1 MSESRASETTTE
13 EAATTE
19 TELMRLSSDARVE
32 LTEDFLQGEQERLPE
47 EEIDGYASHTGLYG
61 DLDWLGDRLN
71 EIMGEFDEYDGSMD
85 KKAAPAVHQAV
96 DISRREA
103 ADSGIWHD
111 LAIRQFPDF
120 VLHRWKYEGTQA
132 MKKKFWTYGVPLD
145 SVSSTFERL
154 WWIAELTRE
163 GDDYTYTRRAF
174 GNRRL
179 CFRVFD
185 IQLGRYKPAARAC
198 IEVLHDEEED
208 EYEDNDTIDHT
219 VQKFRKAASNV
230 TLEGRTE
237 DQLVEIVREI
247 KQRFSDGDD

>member
-1 MSESRASETTTE
+1 MSESRTGEAMSEGGP
-13 EAATTE
+13 TTE
-19 TELMRLSSDARVE
+19 TELMRLSNEARVE
-32 LTEDFLQGEQERLPE
+32 LTEDFLTGEQEELPSE
-47 EEIDGYASHTGLYG
+47 VIDGYATPTGLSG
-61 DLDWLGDRLN
+61 DLDWLGDRLD
-71 EIMGEFDEYDGSMD
+71 EIMDGEDEYEGSMD
-85 KKAAPAVHQAV
+85 RKAAPAVHQAI

-120 VLHRWKYEGTQA
+120 VRHRWKYEGTQA
-132 MKKKFWTYGVPLD
+132 MRKKFWTYGVPLD
-145 SVSSTFERL
+145 SVSNTFERL
-154 WWIAELTRE
+154 WWIAELTRD

-219 VQKFRKAASNV
+219 VQQLRKAASSV

-237 DQLVEIVREI
+237 NELVEIVQAI
-247 KQRFSDGDD
+247 KQEYRDGDD

>member
-1 MSESRASETTTE
+1 MSESSARETTDESGPTS
-13 EAATTE
+13 E

-32 LTEDFLQGEQERLPE
+32 LTEDFLRGEKEHLSE
-47 EEIDGYASHTGLYG
+47 EDIDGYAIPTGLYA
-61 DLDWLGDRLN
+61 DLDWLSDRLN
-71 EIMGEFDEYDGSMD
+71 EIINEFDEYDGSMD
-85 KKAAPAVHQAV
+85 RKAAPAVHRAV

-111 LAIRQFPDF
+111 LAIRQFPEF
-120 VLHRWKYEGTQA
+120 VRHRWKYEGTRA

-154 WWIAELTRE
+154 WWIAELTRDS
-163 GDDYTYTRRAF
+163 DDYTYTQRAF

-185 IQLGRYKPAARAC
+185 IQLGRCKPAARAC
-198 IEVLHDEEED
+198 IEVLHNEEED
-208 EYEDNDTIDHT
+208 EYEDNSTINHT

-237 DQLVEIVREI
+237 DQLVDIVREI
-247 KQRFSDGDD
+247 KRDFPAGDD

>member
-1 MSESRASETTTE
+1 MSESRTG
-13 EAATTE
+13 EATDESGPTPE

-32 LTEDFLQGEQERLPE
+32 LTEDFLQGEQEHLPE
-47 EEIDGYASHTGLYG
+47 DDINGYATPTGLYAN
-61 DLDWLGDRLN
+61 LDWLNDRLN
-71 EIMGEFDEYDGSMD
+71 EIMDEFDKYDSSMD
-85 KKAAPAVHQAV
+85 RKAAPAVHQAV

-111 LAIRQFPDF
+111 LAIRQFPEF
-120 VLHRWKYEGTQA
+120 VPHRWKYEGTQA
-132 MKKKFWTYGVPLD
+132 MKKKFWTSGVPLD

-154 WWIAELTRE
+154 WWITELTRD

-185 IQLGRYKPAARAC
+185 IQLGRYKPAAQAC

-208 EYEDNDTIDHT
+208 EYEDNPTIDHT

-237 DQLVEIVREI
+237 EQLIEIVREI
-247 KQRFSDGDD
+247 KQDFSDGDD

>member
-1 MSESRASETTTE
+1 MSESSAGETTSEGDPT
-13 EAATTE
+13 AE
-19 TELMRLSSDARVE
+19 TELMRLSSDARVK
-32 LTEDFLQGEQERLPE
+32 LTEDFLQGEQERLPKE
-47 EEIDGYASHTGLYG
+47 DINGYATSTGLYA

-71 EIMGEFDEYDGSMD
+71 EIMDEFVEYKGSMD
-85 KKAAPAVHQAV
+85 RKAAPAVHQAV

-111 LAIRQFPDF
+111 LAIRQFPEF
-120 VLHRWKYEGTQA
+120 VRHRWKYEGKRA
-132 MKKKFWTYGVPLD
+132 MKKKFWTHGVPLD

-154 WWIAELTRE
+154 WWIAELTRN

-208 EYEDNDTIDHT
+208 KYEDNDTIDYT

-237 DQLVEIVREI
+237 DELVTIVREI
-247 KQRFSDGDD
+247 KQDYRNGQD

>member
-1 MSESRASETTTE
+1 MSESRTGETTSDGGPTP
-13 EAATTE
+13 E

-32 LTEDFLQGEQERLPE
+32 LTEDFLQGEQEYLPE
-47 EEIDGYASHTGLYG
+47 DDIDGYVTPTGLYA
-61 DLDWLGDRLN
+61 DMDWLSDRLN
-71 EIMGEFDEYDGSMD
+71 EIIDEFDEYDGSMD
-85 KKAAPAVHQAV
+85 RKAAPAVHQAV

-111 LAIRQFPDF
+111 LAIRQFPEF
-120 VLHRWKYEGTQA
+120 VRHRWKYGGTQA

-145 SVSSTFERL
+145 SVSNTFERL
-154 WWIAELTRE
+154 WWIAELTRD

-208 EYEDNDTIDHT
+208 EYEDNDTIDYT

-237 DQLVEIVREI
+237 EQLVDIVRDI
-247 KQRFSDGDD
+247 KIDYPNDDE

>member
-1 MSESRASETTTE
+1 MSESRTGETTAGGGPTP
-13 EAATTE
+13 E

-32 LTEDFLQGEQERLPE
+32 LSEDFLQGEQEHLPSE
-47 EEIDGYASHTGLYG
+47 VIDSYATPTGLYA
-61 DLDWLGDRLN
+61 DLDWLGDRLD
-71 EIMGEFDEYDGSMD
+71 EIMGEEDEYDGTMD
-85 KKAAPAVHQAV
+85 KEAAPAVHQAV

-111 LAIRQFPDF
+111 LAIRQFPEF
-120 VLHRWKYEGTQA
+120 VRHRWKYEGTQA
-132 MKKKFWTYGVPLD
+132 MRKKFWTYGVPLD
-145 SVSSTFERL
+145 SVSNTFERL
-154 WWIAELTRE
+154 WWIAELTRD

-219 VQKFRKAASNV
+219 VQQLRKAASNV
-230 TLEGRTE
+230 PLEGRTE
-237 DQLVEIVREI
+237 DELVDIVRDI
-247 KQRFSDGDD
+247 KQDFQDDRD